1 MNLSEAIKHCLEV
14 AEQNEFETRVYDE
27 LNKPGNEEYRNSH
40 CQCAA
45 DHRQLAEWLREL
57 KEAKRLLGEALRT
70 LNDGSCNKDCRQCK
84 WNENGCEM
92 SCRFAWR
99 YGDEVSALI
108 GDENDAE

>member
-1 MNLSEAIKHCLEV
+1 MTLEEAIKHLDESLADPGHDWGCEECKGEH
-14 AEQNEFETRVYDE
+14 EQ
-27 LNKPGNEEYRNSH
+27 L
-40 CQCAA
+40 
-45 DHRQLAEWLREL
+45 LEWLREL
-57 KEAKRLLGEALRT
+57 RKAKRLLGEALRT